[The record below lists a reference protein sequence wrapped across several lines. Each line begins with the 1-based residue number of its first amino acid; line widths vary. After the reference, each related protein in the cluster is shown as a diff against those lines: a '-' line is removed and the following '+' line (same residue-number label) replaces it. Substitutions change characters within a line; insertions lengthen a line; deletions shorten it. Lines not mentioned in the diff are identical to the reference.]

1 MDLPKFSRSGGLESG
16 QASVGVCFA
25 SESPHSMLGK
35 LIHPVHRRKGM
46 LPFSRCQILGPL
58 RRPLE

>member
-16 QASVGVCFA
+16 QASVCFA